1 MRKFLF
7 IFVVLCASFGFGAQI
22 NWGAWY
28 LDSSFANGT
37 AYLIQS
43 ESTINVD
50 SIASALQQ
58 GIPAD
63 IPSSYTNWDSGT
75 VTNMSGVTY
84 FTRNPGVSVGAELP
98 GTEHWFVVVV
108 SADGSSF
115 AISQEMTA
123 QTSTTIM
130 QGLDFNLNMQTG
142 GAVSDDYWTVVDG
155 SLPVDPDVPE
165 PTVLALLALGVAG
178 VALRRRIR

>member
-7 IFVVLCASFGFGAQI
+7 IIVAFCASYGFSAQI

-28 LDSSFANGT
+28 LDSAFANGT

-43 ESTINVD
+43 NSTVNVD
-50 SIASALQQ
+50 TIASALQQ
-58 GIPAD
+58 GIPED
-63 IPSSYTNWDSGT
+63 IPASYTNWDSGT
-75 VTNMSGVTY
+75 VTSSSGITY
-84 FTRNPGVSVGAELP
+84 FTRNPGVSIGSELP
-98 GTEHWFVVVV
+98 SVDHWFVVVV
-108 SADGSSF
+108 SDDRTSF

-142 GAVSDDYWTVVDG
+142 GAVSDNYWTVVDG
-155 SLPVDPDVPE
+155 RVEPDVPE
-165 PTVLALLALGVAG
+165 PTALALLALGVAG